1 MALVS
6 ARDAAKLAGKD
17 RSTIL
22 RAVEGGRMSA
32 QKTDRGYLI
41 DPAELE
47 RVFGTLHAP
56 DANAHALPEDAYAH
70 VGRAAALEREVEL
83 LREMQ
88 RQWEEERTFLRS
100 MLERASEQVK
110 VLTDQR
116 KPEPRPGCGSGSF
129 SAGSSLPCPAVG
141 SAFRNINMRAV
152 HWLSGSKFSSTKR

>member
-1 MALVS
+1 MPLVS

-22 RAVEGGRMSA
+22 RAIETGRMSA
-32 QKTDRGYLI
+32 QKTERGYLI

-47 RVFGTLHAP
+47 RVFGPLRPP
-56 DANAHALPEDAYAH
+56 DANADAPPEVAYAE
-70 VGRAAALEREVEL
+70 VARAATLEREVEL

-100 MLERASEQVK
+100 MLERATEQVK

-116 KPEPRPGCGSGSF
+116 QPRPGF
-129 SAGSSLPCPAVG
+129 WQRLLRREAA
-141 SAFRNINMRAV
+141 
-152 HWLSGSKFSSTKR
+152 

>member
-22 RAVEGGRMSA
+22 RAIETGRMSA
-32 QKTDRGYLI
+32 QKAERGYLI

-47 RVFGTLHAP
+47 RAFGSLRVP
-56 DANAHALPEDAYAH
+56 DADADAPPEAAYAEAA
-70 VGRAAALEREVEL
+70 RAATLEREVEL

-100 MLERASEQVK
+100 MLERATEQVK

-116 KPEPRPGCGSGSF
+116 QPRLGFWQRLLGRD
-129 SAGSSLPCPAVG
+129 AA
-141 SAFRNINMRAV
+141 
-152 HWLSGSKFSSTKR
+152 